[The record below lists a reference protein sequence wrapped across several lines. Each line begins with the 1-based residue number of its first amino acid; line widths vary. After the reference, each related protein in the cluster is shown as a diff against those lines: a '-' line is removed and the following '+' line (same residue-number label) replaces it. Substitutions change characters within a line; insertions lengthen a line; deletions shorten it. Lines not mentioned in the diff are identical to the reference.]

1 MLRWI
6 FILFLF
12 FSVVFTQSLD
22 QLFND
27 GNNFYNKNSFNKAIE
42 NYNKILDSGFFSQ
55 DLYLN
60 LGNAYFE
67 VEDFGNAR
75 WSYEMGLKLNP
86 FNEDLINNNNVNK
99 SFIENYIEVPK
110 NSILDN
116 VNIFFQ
122 SLSVNQFILINS
134 ILVLITSILFFIYKM
149 FESKKLKKIFIY
161 SSIFSSVFLLLVFTK
176 NMWDINNKFGII
188 IENESKIFDGL
199 GDKLNVWMSHGD
211 QVQDL
216 PDNFKLIA
224 STTNAP
230 IAAMQHE
237 SKEIFALQ
245 FHPEVTHTNDGHVI
259 LNNFI
264 FNVCNAKQDWK
275 MDDLISQRI
284 QEIKDQVKDQ
294 KVLLGLSG
302 GVDSSVTAANEFTPC
317 FNK

>member
-6 FILFLF
+6 FILVLF

-116 VNIFFQ
+116 VNILFQ

-134 ILVLITSILFFIYKM
+134 ILVLITSILFFMYKM

-188 IENESKIFDGL
+188 VENESILYSAPFKNKSIEVSIFYNGNKVKVLQSTDSWIEISSFDGRK
-199 GDKLNVWMSHGD
+199 GWIRA
-211 QVQDL
+211 QDIRYL
-216 PDNFKLIA
+216 Y
-224 STTNAP
+224 
-230 IAAMQHE
+230 
-237 SKEIFALQ
+237 
-245 FHPEVTHTNDGHVI
+245 
-259 LNNFI
+259 
-264 FNVCNAKQDWK
+264 
-275 MDDLISQRI
+275 
-284 QEIKDQVKDQ
+284 
-294 KVLLGLSG
+294 
-302 GVDSSVTAANEFTPC
+302 
-317 FNK
+317 